1 MWHVSRYSKPC
12 NKSIDLHCNQDRD
25 FKNIIYLFKESTAM
39 EEEQTEELTTED
51 IVEETDDALN
61 ILIELLIK
69 KGVISEQEWDEAL
82 NADEE

>member
-1 MWHVSRYSKPC
+1 
-12 NKSIDLHCNQDRD
+12 
-25 FKNIIYLFKESTAM
+25 M
-39 EEEQTEELTTED
+39 EEAEELTTED

-82 NADEE
+82 NADED